1 MRLTCRG
8 RLYRNCTITAA
19 RVGLACVGVMLIA
32 SSGEARRDPPVQ
44 ESLPGCHAAIADD
57 ATVADRIDGAGRCS
71 GVVETLIYLGSML
84 PDHLRSCV
92 PSSVLYH
99 EAVRR
104 VTDHLEQNYGST
116 ERQSFKSAAIDVLR
130 KLWPCANSE
139 R

>member
-1 MRLTCRG
+1 MRLKCPR
-8 RLYRNCTITAA
+8 RLHRNCTASAA
-19 RVGLACVGVMLIA
+19 SAGLACVAVMLIA
-32 SSGEARRDPPVQ
+32 SSGEARRDPTVQ

-71 GVVETLIYLGSML
+71 GVVETLIDLGSML

-104 VTDHLEQNYGST
+104 VTEHLEQNYGSI
-116 ERQSFKSAAIDVLR
+116 ERLSFKAAAIDILR
-130 KLWPCANSE
+130 NLWPCTNQG